1 MENSESCG
9 NDRDVPIFEFSG
21 IISGGSKD
29 VSFDFIIFLICGAAA
44 GTQGPTCLRQVLCP

>member
-9 NDRDVPIFEFSG
+9 NDCDVPIFEFSG

-29 VSFDFIIFLICGAAA
+29 VSFDFIIFLICGAVA
-44 GTQGPTCLRQVLCP
+44 GTQGPTCLRQMLCL